1 MIPISFR
8 QKRSPCRSVS
18 DCSRLLNC
26 LYRKQSE
33 KCSAKC
39 DRGFTSVCAVGR
51 LKAVSDD
58 TIFAPDCLR
67 FASRGVGRNLTQS
80 RAIGCNLT

>member
-51 LKAVSDD
+51 LMDKLNKMPNKKEVTRISKNQNQ
-58 TIFAPDCLR
+58 IEK
-67 FASRGVGRNLTQS
+67 
-80 RAIGCNLT
+80 